1 MRLRSSKLMLLLST
15 ALCGALAAGC
25 ANTSGTG
32 GGDNTSDTGGGGGGG
47 NDAASGSDGA
57 SGGDGTSGG
66 DTGGSGQVVSIQE
79 MQEEMEKLDCT
90 KFSFT
95 NGPKGVK
102 LENVVLASPIQ
113 FKAIK
118 SKNGDRDAVYVQEKG
133 GGLWKGMY
141 VTAPNG
147 GELGK
152 LKTGAVVTLEGD
164 VKDYYCATQFDAK
177 VISPVAD
184 ATELPV
190 ATTITLDKLGD
201 KAAETDNEAA
211 ESVLISIE
219 NVVVSD
225 NEPLGT
231 DGKPHG
237 EFYVGKDKTD
247 KSVLIAPGFS
257 TTFSKQGDDG
267 NYRAIFEV
275 GKEFKSI
282 RGVVTYSF
290 GKWRLIPVGDAGLD
304 AK

>member
-1 MRLRSSKLMLLLST
+1 MRMHTTLRTLTLLLAGT
-15 ALCGALAAGC
+15 LAVGC
-25 ANTSGTG
+25 ADVGGSGGGTTDTSTG
-32 GGDNTSDTGGGGGGG
+32 GGSDTTAGSDSTSGGSDGTTGSDTGAGGE
-47 NDAASGSDGA
+47 A
-57 SGGDGTSGG
+57 
-66 DTGGSGQVVSIQE
+66 QVVTIKE

-102 LENVVLASPIQ
+102 LVDVVVASPIQ

-118 SKNGDRDAVYVQEKG
+118 SKNGDLDAAYVQSKG
-133 GGLWKGMY
+133 GGLWNGIY
-141 VTAPNG
+141 VTAANG
-147 GELGK
+147 GEFGK
-152 LKTGAVVTLEGD
+152 LKMGATVTLEGE

-177 VISPVAD
+177 VITPGTAAV
-184 ATELPV
+184 EMPV

-211 ESVLISIE
+211 EGVLISIE

-231 DGKPHG
+231 DGNPHG
-237 EFYVGKDKTD
+237 EFYVGKDKSD
-247 KSVLIAPGFS
+247 KSILVAPGFS
-257 TTFSKQGDDG
+257 TTFSKKGDDG
-267 NYRAIFEV
+267 YYRAIFEV
-275 GKEFKSI
+275 GKEFNSI
-282 RGVVTYSF
+282 RGIVTYSF

>member
-1 MRLRSSKLMLLLST
+1 MRLHTTLRTLTLLLAGT
-15 ALCGALAAGC
+15 LAVAC
-25 ANTSGTG
+25 A
-32 GGDNTSDTGGGGGGG
+32 DVGGGGGGDGADTSTGGGTDATGG
-47 NDAASGSDGA
+47 NDST
-57 SGGDGTSGG
+57 GGGGTDGTGG
-66 DTGGSGQVVSIQE
+66 GGTDGTGGTAQVVTIKE

-102 LENVVLASPIQ
+102 LVDVIVASPIQ
-113 FKAIK
+113 FKAIQ
-118 SKNGDRDAVYVQEKG
+118 SKNGDLDAAYVQTKG
-133 GGLWKGMY
+133 GGLWNGIY
-141 VTAPNG
+141 VTAANG
-147 GELGK
+147 GEFGK
-152 LKTGAVVTLEGD
+152 LKQGTTVTLEGE

-177 VISPVAD
+177 VITPGTAAVEIPVAV
-184 ATELPV
+184 TL
-190 ATTITLDKLGD
+190 TLDKLGD

-211 ESVLISIE
+211 EGVLVSLE
-219 NVVVSD
+219 NLVVSD

-237 EFYVGKDKTD
+237 EFYVGKDKSD
-247 KSVLIAPGFS
+247 KSVLVAPGFS
-257 TTFSKQGDDG
+257 TTFSKKGDDG

-282 RGVVTYSF
+282 RGIVTYSF